1 MGQKGHMNAKQ
12 KVGCAFAIIRIL
24 FTQPIWYYLLYKVL
38 QAVEATDLMWFLFW
52 VYFPVGI
59 VLLIV
64 EAILSSVFDEKAG

>member
-1 MGQKGHMNAKQ
+1 MNAKQ

-24 FTQPIWYYLLYKVL
+24 VTQPIWYYLLYKVL
-38 QAVEATDLMWFLFW
+38 QSVEATDLMWFLFW

>member
-24 FTQPIWYYLLYKVL
+24 VTQPIWYYLLYKVL
-38 QAVEATDLMWFLFW
+38 QSVEATDLMWFLFW